1 MKRTSLALLFAL
13 ASGTAL
19 SASAA
24 DLKSAV
30 EKTIINN
37 PEVRF
42 RWHEFR
48 AAAEEQGL
56 GRAGY
61 LPTLDVG
68 YGWGKEKT
76 TQAATQSGG
85 PEVTQDLTRK
95 GWSANLTQNLFQGLQ
110 TMNLV
115 KQLDY
120 TQRAK
125 YFDFLGASEG
135 QALEAAR
142 AYVDVLRY
150 RQLLEFAQD
159 NYATHLSIYKQ
170 LQEKVSAGVGRRV
183 DLEQAGGRLALAES
197 NLVTELS
204 NLHDVAARYARLTGE
219 EPQLAMAEPMVLKG
233 YLPKDQELIAGAV
246 KTSPAYLAALE
257 NVRAAKADVNVRK
270 GAFSPTL
277 DLRASKAHGDNL
289 DGSFNRKDRQMAE
302 LVFNINLFRGG
313 ADRARLGASAE
324 RLNAAYDLR
333 DKECRDLRQTLRIAF
348 NDTRK
353 LEEQIAYL
361 RQHRLSTEKA
371 RDAYRAQ
378 FDIGQRTLLDL
389 LDSENEL
396 YDAKRSVVNAEQ
408 DVLLAQARVLAGS
421 GKLLETLQLKPI
433 ESYDFA
439 GPARDEEVAVCDTQ
453 YVGSA
458 VFDKS
463 GIAPKPVAVPAALP
477 KAAAAAFVLKGDVAF
492 AANQSQL
499 SAQGKAELAR
509 IARQLKTAG
518 QPESVISVTGYTD
531 RLGTDAYNLKLS
543 KARAV
548 AVADYLVSQGVP
560 ANRLQTEGLG
570 KADPVT
576 GSKCNQI
583 KSQPALGQ
591 CLAPDRR
598 VVIRFK

>member
-1 MKRTSLALLFAL
+1 MKRTSLALSITLLFGFFPL
-13 ASGTAL
+13 AG
-19 SASAA
+19 AA
-24 DLKSAV
+24 DLKGAV
-30 EKTIINN
+30 EKTILNN

-61 LPTLDVG
+61 LPTLDVA
-68 YGWGKEKT
+68 YDWGKEKT
-76 TQAATQSGG
+76 QLEGNNTT
-85 PEVTQDLTRK
+85 EDLTRK

-120 TQRAK
+120 AQRAK
-125 YFDFLGASEG
+125 YFDFLGVSEG

-150 RQLLEFAQD
+150 RQLVEFAQE

-170 LQEKVSAGVGRRV
+170 LQEKVGAGVGRRV
-183 DLEQAGGRLALAES
+183 DLEQAGGRLALAEA

-219 EPQLAMAEPMVLKG
+219 EPQPNMTTPMALKA
-233 YLPKDQELIAGAV
+233 YLPKDQELISGAV
-246 KTSPAYLAALE
+246 KTRPAYLAALE

-277 DLRASKAHGDNL
+277 DLRASKARGDNL
-289 DGSFNRKDRQMAE
+289 DGSLNRKDRQMAE
-302 LVFNINLFRGG
+302 LVFNLNLFRGG

-324 RLNAAYDLR
+324 RLNAAFDLR
-333 DKECRDLRQTLRIAF
+333 DKECRDLKQTLRIAF

-353 LEEQIAYL
+353 LDEQITYL

-433 ESYDFA
+433 ESYDFND
-439 GPARDEEVAVCDTQ
+439 PARDEEAGSCDTQ
-453 YVGSA
+453 YAGPAS
-458 VFDKS
+458 FDKS
-463 GIAPKPVAVPAALP
+463 GIAAKPYAATALPVAAQAAP
-477 KAAAAAFVLKGDVAF
+477 AFVLKGDLAF
-492 AANQSQL
+492 GSNQSAL
-499 SAQGKAELAR
+499 SAAGKTELVN
-509 IARQLKTAG
+509 IARQIKDGANKG
-518 QPESVISVTGYTD
+518 ASIAITGYTD
-531 RLGTDAYNLKLS
+531 RLGSAAYNLTLS
-543 KARAV
+543 KARAG
-548 AVADYLVSQGVP
+548 AVADYLLGQGVA
-560 ANRLQTEGLG
+560 ANRLAIEGKG
-570 KADPVT
+570 KADPLT
-576 GSKCNQI
+576 GNKCDSI
-583 KSQPALGQ
+583 KTQPALGL